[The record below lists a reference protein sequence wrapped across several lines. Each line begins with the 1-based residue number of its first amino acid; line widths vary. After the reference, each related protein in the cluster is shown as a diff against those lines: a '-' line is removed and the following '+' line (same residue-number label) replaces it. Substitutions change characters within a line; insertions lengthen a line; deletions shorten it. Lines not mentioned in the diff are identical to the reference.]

1 MDRTDHRADWNGGIF
16 SFGSYGRNAEADGY
30 FGVIV
35 LGVVTAVG
43 GGMMRDVF
51 LGQIPGPLLNRFM

>member
-30 FGVIV
+30 FRSDRACDCD
-35 LGVVTAVG
+35 LA
-43 GGMMRDVF
+43 DQF
-51 LGQIPGPLLNRFM
+51 LEWICIF

>member
-30 FGVIV
+30 FRSDRAWSCNSSRWRNDAGCVPRTDTGS
-35 LGVVTAVG
+35 LY
-43 GGMMRDVF
+43 
-51 LGQIPGPLLNRFM
+51 